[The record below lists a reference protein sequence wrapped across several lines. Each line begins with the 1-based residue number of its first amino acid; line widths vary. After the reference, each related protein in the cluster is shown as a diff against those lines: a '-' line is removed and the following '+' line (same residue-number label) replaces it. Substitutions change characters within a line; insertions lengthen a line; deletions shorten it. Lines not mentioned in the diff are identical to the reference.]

1 MVIAP
6 DWVIYPTRVLVQRLM
21 VIEGEHLG
29 LLVALILLVLLAMR
43 IECVL
48 RLLWL
53 TCGLW
58 SAVIILLLLFVLLIK
73 EGKIVRILTFALAR
87 IRIVSLIVLSGG
99 D

>member
-58 SAVIILLLLFVLLIK
+58 AAVIILLLLFVLLIK

>member
-1 MVIAP
+1 
-6 DWVIYPTRVLVQRLM
+6 M

-58 SAVIILLLLFVLLIK
+58 AAVIILLLLFVLLIK

>member
-21 VIEGEHLG
+21 VIKGEHLG

>member
-58 SAVIILLLLFVLLIK
+58 PAVIILLLLFVLLIK

>member
-21 VIEGEHLG
+21 VIKGEHLG

-53 TCGLW
+53 TCGLRP
-58 SAVIILLLLFVLLIK
+58 AVIILLLLFVLLIK

>member
-21 VIEGEHLG
+21 VIKGEHLG

-58 SAVIILLLLFVLLIK
+58 PAVIILLLLFVLLIK

>member
-21 VIEGEHLG
+21 VIQGEHLG
-29 LLVALILLVLLAMR
+29 LLVVLILLVLLAMR

-48 RLLWL
+48 RLLRL

-87 IRIVSLIVLSGG
+87 ISVVSLIVLSGG

>member
-1 MVIAP
+1 MVIK
-6 DWVIYPTRVLVQRLM
+6 
-21 VIEGEHLG
+21 GEHLG
-29 LLVALILLVLLAMR
+29 LLVALILLVLLSMR

-53 TCGLW
+53 TCGLRP
-58 SAVIILLLLFVLLIK
+58 AVIILLLLFVLLIK